1 MINTSENKTQQEQK
15 QPKKVR
21 FDDEIISKLNEV
33 KEPEIIN
40 PEITI
45 INPEIT
51 IKNIKIIKYIKF
63 FLINSKTFNELVNK
77 AKLTIEPKQYGLIK
91 NIINYL
97 VEVNNKKRPIDNIIK
112 ETLIIYENKV
122 ELHDIPKLINVI
134 YECIIN
140 INDLIISSND
150 ICILIKLIIFVLIDT
165 ETIDIINNDYE
176 VINQVIDS
184 SIVLLSKSIE
194 IKVPKNKCVCF

>member
-1 MINTSENKTQQEQK
+1 MSFFTRARIDCFK
-15 QPKKVR
+15 
-21 FDDEIISKLNEV
+21 
-33 KEPEIIN
+33 IIN
-40 PEITI
+40 
-45 INPEIT
+45 
-51 IKNIKIIKYIKF
+51 
-63 FLINSKTFNELVNK
+63 
-77 AKLTIEPKQYGLIK
+77 
-91 NIINYL
+91 
-97 VEVNNKKRPIDNIIK
+97 
-112 ETLIIYENKV
+112 ETLIICENKV
-122 ELHDIPKLINVI
+122 ELHEIPKLINVI

-150 ICILIKLIIFVLIDT
+150 ICILIKFIIFVLIDT